1 MENTDVFH
9 GAMQSHF
16 SPKSKNTISGNHQEN
31 MVFISSHGA
40 RFFCK
45 FQKLFFDVSPKKTV
59 LHSATGKS
67 SSLRRDDEKREQY
80 QWTRTAQTRTAQ
92 QERKARM
99 AHKERRTKREQ
110 HTTKGQQRRNQYTF
124 FGASVDLARSMV
136 GQLFSSCWRTGENAK
151 DWMSSSNSKNS
162 KHKKKAKT
170 DTN

>member
-1 MENTDVFH
+1 MFFM
-9 GAMQSHF
+9 APCSHIFLQNQKTQFQEIIKKTWF
-16 SPKSKNTISGNHQEN
+16 SFRLMALDFFANFKN
-31 MVFISSHGA
+31 
-40 RFFCK
+40 C
-45 FQKLFFDVSPKKTV
+45 FFDVSPKKTV